1 MSIEVHRI
9 TADNAERFAGL
20 LAALA
25 GEPPPPPEA
34 WALATAWV
42 LAAEL
47 DGQPAGAAVAAV
59 IPKLDARRGF
69 LFVDELSVLPAFRR
83 QGVARALLAQVE
95 QLARSLGFAGVRLL
109 VRPENAPARQL
120 YARLGYQMSSS
131 VFCEKRIEN
140 GRDGTTLDHPP
151 S

>member
-1 MSIEVHRI
+1 MSIEVCRI
-9 TADNAERFAGL
+9 TAENAERFTGL

-25 GEPPPPPEA
+25 GEPLPPPEA
-34 WALATAWV
+34 WALETAWV

-47 DGQPAGAAVAAV
+47 DGQPAGAAVAVV

-83 QGVARALLAQVE
+83 RGVARALLAHAE
-95 QLARSLGFAGVRLL
+95 QLARSLGLAGVRLL
-109 VRPENAPARQL
+109 VRPENAAARRL
-120 YARLGYQMSSS
+120 YAGLGYQMSRS

-140 GRDGTTLDHPP
+140 GGDGTTRDHPP